1 MEETSKKQEKTMDDK
16 ALTHE
21 LIHPRLYTLK
31 KQNQSGNPALSRGRE
46 GVFQQ
51 VTVLYVKNSGQND
64 RSFV

>member
-1 MEETSKKQEKTMDDK
+1 MNYNREGSINET
-16 ALTHE
+16 
-21 LIHPRLYTLK
+21 RLYTLK